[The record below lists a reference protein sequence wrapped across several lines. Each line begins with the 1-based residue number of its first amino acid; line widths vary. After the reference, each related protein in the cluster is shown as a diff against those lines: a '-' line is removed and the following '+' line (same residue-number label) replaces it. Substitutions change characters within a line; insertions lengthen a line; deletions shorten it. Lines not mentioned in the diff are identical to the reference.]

1 VDEYVPSCINIIES
15 KIQPLFKMLEEPELI
30 EFDED
35 IILLVSAMIEKA
47 KAVTPLQMSLLYY
60 GSKLI
65 EK

>member
-1 VDEYVPSCINIIES
+1 
-15 KIQPLFKMLEEPELI
+15 MLEEPELI